1 MKAMITRDWYRS
13 VLSTKTVGIA
23 GCGGLGSNCAAA
35 LARAAVGRLII
46 ADFDTVSEANLD
58 RQYFFRDQLGQA
70 KATALA
76 ATLQRIDPAVS
87 VEAHTIRI
95 DPTNLLDLF
104 AGCDVLIEAF
114 DEAAQKAMLIETILQ
129 YRPDL
134 PLISS
139 SGLAGWGRSDSLK
152 VYRSQ
157 NLIMIGDLSSEV
169 SETLPPTAGRV
180 AIAANMQANEALALL
195 LGENV

>member
-1 MKAMITRDWYRS
+1 MNTRDWYRS

-35 LARAAVGRLII
+35 LARAGIGRLII
-46 ADFDTVSEANLD
+46 ADFDSVSEANLD
-58 RQYFFRDQLGQA
+58 RQYFFRDQLGLA
-70 KATALA
+70 KAVALK
-76 ATLQRIDPAVS
+76 ATIGRIDPAVK
-87 VEAHTIRI
+87 VEAHTVRL
-95 DPTNLLDLF
+95 DPKNLLDLF

-114 DEAAQKAMLIETILQ
+114 DDAAQKAMLIEAILQ
-129 YRPDL
+129 DRPEL

-139 SGLAGWGRSDSLK
+139 SGLAGWGRSNSIQ
-152 VYRSQ
+152 VYHSQ

-180 AIAANMQANEALALL
+180 AIAANMQANEAIALL
-195 LGENV
+195 LGDKT

>member
-1 MKAMITRDWYRS
+1 MNTRDWYRS

-35 LARAAVGRLII
+35 LARAAIGRLII

-58 RQYFFRDQLGQA
+58 RQYFFRDQLGLPKTQ
-70 KATALA
+70 ALA
-76 ATLQRIDPAVS
+76 ATIHRIDPAVS
-87 VEAHTIRI
+87 VVPHTVRV
-95 DPTNLLDLF
+95 DTKNLLDLF
-104 AGCDVLIEAF
+104 ADCDVLIEAF

-139 SGLAGWGRSDSLK
+139 SGLAGWGKSDSMR

-180 AIAANMQANEALALL
+180 AIAANIQANEVIALL
-195 LGENV
+195 LGDKP